1 MATAAAIRAELEQV
15 NASIARETQT
25 LSQLSGDVEEA
36 NERQRLRRELDAKK
50 KSLAHMQNESSRFRR
65 MRMNRDEDVSG
76 PHMPNLPSQ
85 GSRDQG
91 SYQTLDFR
99 RGGRSQKKVEIDC
112 KQAVSTGTLEWKITG
127 MSWLKETL
135 DQADEPI
142 AWSPECMTAGNVE
155 LTAYYCP
162 FPDVDIVSANGEE
175 CHVTLGGSVN
185 ILNLGRCHD
194 DKTVIRY
201 RFYILHRDGHYVQ
214 WGEEGQV
221 CGANEDLED
230 LVFGPDVTSTS
241 QTASGVFGLQ
251 HKELLQSEWVNN
263 DTLTV
268 KIELEVRPTTRSVG
282 SNLPPR
288 KQSIQVPE
296 ATISSKFL
304 SLFEGERCT
313 DITFNVKGESI
324 KAHSQ
329 VLAARSEV
337 FQRQFFGGLQESVS
351 KEVTIEDM
359 EPKIFKGFLKF
370 LYTDGLEH
378 IEATIKK
385 CLEENGT
392 SSDSTGSTGS
402 VPSTTKASILQ
413 DILAMSHKYQELR
426 LLAWCQQQL
435 CTYITER
442 EVCSVLCQAHLC
454 EAQQLEAA
462 CLDYIKEHFSKIAP
476 TEEFARL
483 TTEWPELMLKIS
495 LHAQGVSS
503 EETAAALSTQ
513 QAVRKRKR
521 EAS

>member
-1 MATAAAIRAELEQV
+1 MATAATIRQELEQI
-15 NASIARETQT
+15 NASIEQENQTQMQ
-25 LSQLSGDVEEA
+25 LSQELDEA
-36 NERQRLRRELDAKK
+36 TERQRLRREVDAAKE
-50 KSLAHMQNESSRFRR
+50 SLAIVRGQNSAFRWSRA
-65 MRMNRDEDVSG
+65 NVDNDAGGIHKPNAQNPG
-76 PHMPNLPSQ
+76 PQ
-85 GSRDQG
+85 DQG
-91 SYQTLDFR
+91 RKQTLNVR
-99 RGGRSQKKVEIDC
+99 EGRHSQTKMEANCKK
-112 KQAVSTGTLEWKITG
+112 AVSTATMEWKITG
-127 MSWLKETL
+127 MSWLKEAL
-135 DQADEPI
+135 DQTGDSY
-142 AWSPECMTAGNVE
+142 AWTTQTVSVGSSNFEGR
-155 LTAYYCP
+155 YCP
-162 FPDVDIVSANGEE
+162 WPLEDIWTAKHEQGHATLGVSVDVDFSQCDN
-175 CHVTLGGSVN
+175 HQKS
-185 ILNLGRCHD
+185 
-194 DKTVIRY
+194 VIRH
-201 RFYILHRDGHYVQ
+201 RFYIMRQDGQYAQ
-214 WGEEGQV
+214 WGQEGQV
-221 CGANEDLED
+221 CERNEDLQD
-230 LVFGPDVTSTS
+230 LLLGPDVTSTS
-241 QTASGVFGLQ
+241 QAASGIFGLQ
-251 HKELLQSEWVNN
+251 HDELLQSEWVNN

-268 KIELEVRPTTRSVG
+268 KVELEVRPFTG
-282 SNLPPR
+282 EWLPTKP
-288 KQSIQVPE
+288 SIEVPE

-304 SLFEGERCT
+304 SWFQEERCT
-313 DITFNVKGESI
+313 DVTFNVKGESI

-351 KEVTIEDM
+351 KEVVIEDM

-370 LYTDGLEH
+370 LYTDDLEH
-378 IEATIKK
+378 IEATIKE
-385 CLEENGT
+385 CLEENNI

-402 VPSTTKASILQ
+402 VPSITKASILQ

-454 EAQQLEAA
+454 EAQQLETE
-462 CLDYIKEHFSKIAP
+462 CLVYIKEHFSKIAP